1 MLKPAIQAY
10 MYDLAGQ
17 KIKVLIVDDHNV
29 VREGLKRILDMDDT
43 LKVVGEAQNG
53 MEALD
58 KALALLPD
66 VIVMDLRMPKMN
78 GIEATRQIKQR
89 LPHTQILILTLY
101 TDDFSDEGPSEM
113 TFLKEAMEAGASG
126 YLLKDSDAAL
136 ITMSIHQVYQ
146 GLNPIAPS
154 LTHQLL
160 EAQSKNKNQNATEL
174 SNRQIEILQMIAEGV
189 SSQEISSFLFI
200 SASTVKREIRNI
212 FDKLGV
218 NDRAHAVSTAIKRNI
233 IKPNATNQ
241 QPRNR

>member
-1 MLKPAIQAY
+1 

-17 KIKVLIVDDHNV
+17 KIKVLIVDDHSV
-29 VREGLKRILDMDDT
+29 VREGLRRILDMDDT
-43 LKVVGEAQNG
+43 IKVVGEAQNG

-58 KALALLPD
+58 KSLALLPD
-66 VIVMDLRMPKMN
+66 VIIMDLRMPKMN

-101 TDDFSDEGPSEM
+101 TDDFSEESTNEM
-113 TFLKEAMEAGASG
+113 TFLKEAMDAGVSG

-136 ITMSIHQVYQ
+136 ITMAIHQVYQ

-160 EAQSKNKNQNATEL
+160 DAQSKSKNQNVTEL
-174 SNRQIEILQMIAEGV
+174 SKRQIEILQMIAEGV

-218 NDRAHAVSTAIKRNI
+218 NDRAHAVSTAIKKNI
-233 IKPNATNQ
+233 IKPQSVNQ
-241 QPRNR
+241 QNRNR

>member
-1 MLKPAIQAY
+1 

-58 KALALLPD
+58 KALTLLPD

-101 TDDFSDEGPSEM
+101 TDDFSEESTSEM
-113 TFLKEAMEAGASG
+113 TLLKEAMDAGVSG

-136 ITMSIHQVYQ
+136 ITMAIHQVYQ

-160 EAQSKNKNQNATEL
+160 EAQTKNKTQNTTEL
-174 SNRQIEILQMIAEGV
+174 SKRQIEILQMIAEGV
-189 SSQEISSFLFI
+189 SSQEISNFLFI

-233 IKPNATNQ
+233 IKANATTHSSKS
-241 QPRNR
+241 R

>member
-1 MLKPAIQAY
+1 MTSDI
-10 MYDLAGQ
+10 

-29 VREGLKRILDMDDT
+29 VREGLKRILEMDNT
-43 LKVVGEAQNG
+43 LKIVGEAQNG
-53 MEALD
+53 MESID

-101 TDDFSDEGPSEM
+101 TDDFSDEGSSEM
-113 TFLKEAMEAGASG
+113 TFLKEAMSVGVSG

-136 ITMSIHQVYQ
+136 ITMAIHQVYQ

-160 EAQSKNKNQNATEL
+160 ESQTKNKNQNATEL
-174 SNRQIEILQMIAEGV
+174 SKRQIEILQMIAEGV

-233 IKPNATNQ
+233 IKTHATPQ
-241 QPRNR
+241 QSRDR

>member
-1 MLKPAIQAY
+1 

>member
-1 MLKPAIQAY
+1 MREGTVAY

>member
-1 MLKPAIQAY
+1 

-17 KIKVLIVDDHNV
+17 KIKVLIVDDHSV
-29 VREGLKRILDMDDT
+29 VREGLRRILDMDDT
-43 LKVVGEAQNG
+43 IKVVGEAQNG

-58 KALALLPD
+58 KSLALLPD
-66 VIVMDLRMPKMN
+66 VIIMDLRMPKMN

-101 TDDFSDEGPSEM
+101 TDDFSEENTNEM
-113 TFLKEAMEAGASG
+113 TFLKEAMDAGVSG

-136 ITMSIHQVYQ
+136 ITMAIHQVYQ

-160 EAQSKNKNQNATEL
+160 DAQSKSKNQNVTEL
-174 SNRQIEILQMIAEGV
+174 SKRQIEILQMIAEGV
-189 SSQEISSFLFI
+189 SSQEISNFLFI

-233 IKPNATNQ
+233 IKPQNTNQ
-241 QPRNR
+241 QARNR

>member
-1 MLKPAIQAY
+1 
-10 MYDLAGQ
+10 MYDLAGH
-17 KIKVLIVDDHNV
+17 KIKVLIVDDHSV
-29 VREGLKRILDMDDT
+29 VREGLRRILDMDDT
-43 LKVVGEAQNG
+43 IKVVGEAQNG

-58 KALALLPD
+58 KSLALLPD
-66 VIVMDLRMPKMN
+66 VIIMDLRMPKMN

-101 TDDFSDEGPSEM
+101 TDDFSEESTNEM
-113 TFLKEAMEAGASG
+113 TFLKEAMDAGVSG

-136 ITMSIHQVYQ
+136 ITMAIHQVYQ

-160 EAQSKNKNQNATEL
+160 DAQSKSKNQGVTEL
-174 SNRQIEILQMIAEGV
+174 SKRQIEILQMIAEGV
-189 SSQEISSFLFI
+189 SSQEISNFLFI

-218 NDRAHAVSTAIKRNI
+218 NDRAHAVSTAIKKNI
-233 IKPNATNQ
+233 IKPQNINQ
-241 QPRNR
+241 QARNR